1 MLPCSRDCAK
11 TRFTDNSTILQLV
24 HRLDWKVFAA
34 DVTVVHLA
42 IVEFVAHGGWLL
54 LRIKYKENTTYHC
67 NKKTVFPDGLGSWYP
82 DPRPVAKSALREQH
96 RPSQFRSRHW

>member
-1 MLPCSRDCAK
+1 MLPCPRDCAK

-54 LRIKYKENTTYHC
+54 LRIKYR
-67 NKKTVFPDGLGSWYP
+67 DGLPYFRFLFDFSFQERGNLSQTAI
-82 DPRPVAKSALREQH
+82 VAVGRTY
-96 RPSQFRSRHW
+96 

>member
-1 MLPCSRDCAK
+1 MLPCPRVCAK
-11 TRFTDNSTILQLV
+11 TRFTDNSSILQLV

-42 IVEFVAHGGWLL
+42 IVEFVGHGGWLL
-54 LRIKYKENTTYHC
+54 LGIKDRENTPYLC

-82 DPRPVAKSALREQH
+82 DQGPVQRLLAR
-96 RPSQFRSRHW
+96 R

>member
-11 TRFTDNSTILQLV
+11 TRFTDNSPILQLI

-42 IVEFVAHGGWLL
+42 IVEFVGHGGWLL
-54 LRIKYKENTTYHC
+54 LRIKYKENTSYHC
-67 NKKTVFPDGLGSWYP
+67 N
-82 DPRPVAKSALREQH
+82 
-96 RPSQFRSRHW
+96 